1 MATTTGLM
9 TVEQYRELPETG
21 PFYYELRRGELVQ
34 VARPTMGHIL
44 IQERLHELLKR
55 MLGSAGLVVVEFPFR
70 AQPEY
75 ELRVAD
81 VAYIT
86 RERTIKIDLQDNLH
100 GAPDLVIEVLSPSN
114 TAREIKEKA
123 DLCLANGCRQFWAVD
138 SRLRQIAVST
148 PDGLTRIYGAGESI
162 PLVFAENQALK
173 VDAVFADE

>member
-1 MATTTGLM
+1 MI
-9 TVEQYRELPETG
+9 EL
-21 PFYYELRRGELVQ
+21 
-34 VARPTMGHIL
+34 A
-44 IQERLHELLKR
+44 
-55 MLGSAGLVVVEFPFR
+55 FR
-70 AQPEY
+70 ALPEY

-86 RERTIKIDLQDNLH
+86 HERAASIAGDDNLH

-148 PDGLTRIYGAGESI
+148 PDGLTRIYRSGESI
-162 PLVFAENQALK
+162 PLVFADNQSLK
-173 VDAVFADE
+173 VDAAFADE

>member
-1 MATTTGLM
+1 VSTTTGLM

-34 VARPTMGHIL
+34 VSRPMLKHIRV
-44 IQERLHELLKR
+44 QRRLRRFFDAALGQFGIVENEL
-55 MLGSAGLVVVEFPFR
+55 PFR
-70 AQPEY
+70 ALPEY

-81 VAYIT
+81 VAYVT
-86 RERTIKIDLQDNLH
+86 RERWDKADDDDLF

-148 PDGLTRIYGAGESI
+148 PDGLTRIFGAGESI

>member
-1 MATTTGLM
+1 M
-9 TVEQYRELPETG
+9 TVEQYRALPETG

-44 IQERLHELLKR
+44 IQERLRELLKGA
-55 MLGSAGLVVVEFPFR
+55 LGSAGLVLVEFAFR
-70 AQPEY
+70 ALPEY

-81 VAYIT
+81 VAYVV
-86 RERTIKIDLQDNLH
+86 RERAISVKKNDNLH

-123 DLCLANGCRQFWAVD
+123 DLCLANGCRQFWVVD

-148 PDGLTRIYGAGESI
+148 PDGLTRIYRSGESI
-162 PLVFAENQALK
+162 PLVFAENQALE
-173 VDAVFADE
+173 VDAVFVDE